1 MFSEKAGNEWKRS
14 HIRRKAPRGQLTQRD
29 SKRSSQIKRKK
40 SSRELTKKSH
50 IKIDLKSKLTNPR
63 GNTSRNMS
71 VKKRGNLTRTVNKSS
86 VKCFF
91 KRKSNDKAKKVLLE
105 NSRRELKEKKKHG
118 LMGILK
124 DKVKRS
130 QKSMCRMTKNYKSK
144 IKIETSKKKR
154 RPPSKEKAKTSF
166 KMKEN
171 RSNWQIKLKK
181 KKFRPEKIEKV
192 IRAFDE
198 RCKRIDKKLGASK
211 KSKQGSID
219 ITRKES
225 IKKQGS
231 LRDRLRHQKKM
242 DLLAF
247 PEKLNEKKES
257 SRKWEVKGFTKRK
270 SKKENKDSRNSEYM
284 LRQVKIK
291 DKNSLESLGFSR
303 QSSRQQ
309 FSIRK
314 TFKDSSIS
322 ENEIANLLNTNQKDK
337 GILQKSGK
345 STLGLWSS
353 SIKNIHKNQIKFN
366 VSKQIRST
374 TAKDK
379 KNESKEIKKFL
390 SPERIKSYLL
400 REKPKKRFGDEQ
412 SQNFFL
418 KYKRGGSKS
427 NLDSKIDKSK
437 SRLLTGDKT
446 PSSQKNRRG
455 IDCIKNTSGGSSK
468 KYNDDQK
475 WDLQIWGMETL
486 LDSLQQIG
494 LIVSSK
500 YSHRI
505 AKTRE
510 LLGKIELFLNS
521 FIGILTIYFSEY
533 TFFMDDFKF
542 LNIEIL

>member
-14 HIRRKAPRGQLTQRD
+14 QIRRKGGRGQLTNRD
-29 SKRSSQIKRKK
+29 SKKSSQIKRKR
-40 SSRELTKKSH
+40 STRELNRKGH
-50 IKIDLKSKLTNPR
+50 IKLDLKSKLTNQR

-71 VKKRGNLTRTVNKSS
+71 VKKRGNLTRTINKSS

-91 KRKSNDKAKKVLLE
+91 KRKSNDKSKKIRMGLA
-105 NSRRELKEKKKHG
+105 NSKREIKKESKKKHG
-118 LMGILK
+118 LMGMLK

-130 QKSMCRMTKNYKSK
+130 QKSLSRIARNYKSK
-144 IKIETSKKKR
+144 IKIEGSQVKKKNR
-154 RPPSKEKAKTSF
+154 RNPSKEKAKTSF

-198 RCKRIDKKLGASK
+198 RCKRIDRKLGVSK
-211 KSKQGSID
+211 QSKQGSID
-219 ITRKES
+219 IGRKES
-225 IKKQGS
+225 IKKKRS
-231 LRDRLRHQKKM
+231 IRSKIKNSKKK
-242 DLLAF
+242 D
-247 PEKLNEKKES
+247 KES
-257 SRKWEVKGFTKRK
+257 GCYQLLDKDNEGLKSGRLGIKGLSSRRVKEETKN
-270 SKKENKDSRNSEYM
+270 SGNSEYM

-291 DKNSLESLGFSR
+291 NKNSLESLGFSR

-314 TFKDSSIS
+314 TFKDNSQS
-322 ENEIANLLNTNQKDK
+322 ENEMANLLNTNQKDK
-337 GILQKSGK
+337 GSLHKSGK

-366 VSKQIRST
+366 ISKQIKST

-379 KNESKEIKKFL
+379 KKESKEIKKFL

-400 REKPKKRFGDEQ
+400 REKPKKKFGDEQ

-427 NLDSKIDKSK
+427 NLDSKLEKSK

-446 PSSQKNRRG
+446 PSSHKNKAVF
-455 IDCIKNTSGGSSK
+455 DSIKNSSGGNRK
-468 KYNDDQK
+468 MNNEDQK
-475 WDLQIWGMETL
+475 WDLQILEMESL
-486 LDSLQQIG
+486 LDALQQIG
-494 LIVSSK
+494 AMVSVQ
-500 YSHRI
+500 YSNGI
-505 AKTRE
+505 SMIRE
-510 LLGKIELFLNS
+510 LLGKIELFLNL
-521 FIGILTIYFSEY
+521 FIGKQSITINIFKIRFS
-533 TFFMDDFKF
+533 
-542 LNIEIL
+542 

>member
-14 HIRRKAPRGQLTQRD
+14 QLRRKGQRGQLTHRE
-29 SKRSSQIKRKK
+29 SKRSSQIKRKR
-40 SSRELTKKSH
+40 SSRDLSKKAH
-50 IKIDLKSKLTNPR
+50 IKIDLKSKLTNQR

-91 KRKSNDKAKKVLLE
+91 KRKSNEKAKKVLT
-105 NSRRELKEKKKHG
+105 NSRRELKEHKKHG
-118 LMGILK
+118 LMGMLK

-130 QKSMCRMTKNYKSK
+130 QKSLCRMARNYKSK
-144 IKIETSKKKR
+144 VKIDGSKKKSR
-154 RPPSKEKAKTSF
+154 RQASKEKAKTSF

-211 KSKQGSID
+211 QSKQGSID
-219 ITRKES
+219 IMRKES
-225 IKKQGS
+225 IKKKRS
-231 LRDRLRHQKKM
+231 LRGQLKNQKKV
-242 DLLAF
+242 DIISF
-247 PEKLNEKKES
+247 PAKMKEGNAK
-257 SRKWEVKGFTKRK
+257 KWEVKGMTKRK
-270 SKKENKDSRNSEYM
+270 SKKEQKDSRNSEYM
-284 LRQVKIK
+284 LRQVKAK

-309 FSIRK
+309 FSIRN
-314 TFKDSSIS
+314 TFKDNSHS
-322 ENEIANLLNTNQKDK
+322 ENEVGNLLSTNPKEK
-337 GILQKSGK
+337 GMLHKSGK

-366 VSKQIRST
+366 ISKQIRST

-379 KNESKEIKKFL
+379 KQESKEIKKFL

-400 REKPKKRFGDEQ
+400 REKPKKNFGDEQ

-427 NLDSKIDKSK
+427 NLDSKLEKSK
-437 SRLLTGDKT
+437 SRLLTGEKT
-446 PSSQKNRRG
+446 PSSQKNRRMVES
-455 IDCIKNTSGGSSK
+455 IKNISGGSGK
-468 KYNDDQK
+468 KYNEDQK
-475 WDLQIWGMETL
+475 WDLQIWEMETL

-494 LIVSSK
+494 LVINLKNALRTV
-500 YSHRI
+500 
-505 AKTRE
+505 KTRE

-521 FIGILTIYFSEY
+521 FIGNLNNLFSWKY
-533 TFFMDDFKF
+533 VF
-542 LNIEIL
+542 